1 MNSNVTIILISVI
14 SLAVIGG
21 LAGALLA
28 FASEKFKVEKDP
40 RVEEVLSLL
49 PRSNCGACG
58 YPSCEALANDIVAGK
73 VNPRACKVGGESTA
87 KKIAERLGMGKA
99 QA

>member
-1 MNSNVTIILISVI
+1 MNSNITIILISVI

-73 VNPRACKVGGESTA
+73 VNPGACKVGGESTA
-87 KKIAERLGMGKA
+87 KKITEKLSTFRK
-99 QA
+99 